1 MRNKFMYE
9 QLHDKFRHE
18 VLCFWLCGVTR
29 IAISAGDEKRNVKTN
44 CWDILEIIVH

>member
-18 VLCFWLCGVTR
+18 VLCFWLCTR